1 MWMRLRGD
9 ARSVGT
15 DNGTNPWLKPV
26 PLADLVVDAVP
37 EDSATPPVGDPGA
50 SGLVSFAD
58 AVAPVAAARPVP
70 SAGQIPSW
78 EVLPRP
84 HLGGPERQASAED
97 VAKAGWWWLGVHGGA
112 GVSTLTE
119 FVPGGLDAF
128 RWWPAPLLH
137 EGPGAVILVCRTHA
151 AGLTRA
157 RDAVRQWQA
166 GEVPEGLLL
175 GGLVA
180 IADAPGKLPRPQAEM
195 LRLIAGAV
203 PRSWTVPWL
212 DELRLTDDLSTLSLP
227 PALVRL
233 SLDLEALRHRFGSV
247 W

>member
-1 MWMRLRGD
+1 M
-9 ARSVGT
+9 GT
-15 DNGTNPWLKPV
+15 DTGTNPWLKSV
-26 PLADLVVDAVP
+26 PLTDLVVDDVP
-37 EDSATPPVGDPGA
+37 DSSATRPDPEGNRQVPA
-50 SGLVSFAD
+50 LVSFTD
-58 AVAPVAAARPVP
+58 AVAPVAAAGSVSVGR
-70 SAGQIPSW
+70 IPSW
-78 EVLPRP
+78 DVLPRP

-112 GVSTLTE
+112 GVSTLAE

-137 EGPGAVILVCRTHA
+137 EGPGAVILACRTHA
-151 AGLTRA
+151 AGLARA

-166 GEVPEGLLL
+166 DQVPEGLLL
-175 GGLVA
+175 GGLVT

-195 LRLIAGAV
+195 LRLLAGAV
-203 PRSWTVPWL
+203 PRLWTVPWL
-212 DELRLTDDLSTLSLP
+212 DELRSTDDLSTLSLP
-227 PALVRL
+227 PALVTL